1 MMLNKARQVLQK
13 FYGYEDFRPGQKKV
27 VESLLNRNDTV
38 AIMPTGAGKS
48 ICFQI
53 PALLFEGVTL
63 VISPLISLMKDQVD
77 SLRQLGIAAVYINSS
92 VSKAQLY
99 KDLQDISAGFYK
111 IIYIAPERLT
121 SEYLPD
127 SFKNL
132 NISMVAVDEAHCL
145 SQWGHDFRPS
155 YRNILNF
162 TNSLRI
168 KPIISA
174 FTATATPEVKTDII
188 NLLGLK
194 QPNIFVTGFDRPNL
208 YFSVLRGE
216 VKDKFVID
224 YVKKHQD
231 EAGIIY
237 VGTRKDV
244 DALQVLLEIKGIKA
258 GRYHAGMTDEE
269 RNQMQEDFLYDNL
282 SVMVATN
289 AFGMGIDKPNVRY
302 VIHYNMPKNMEAYY
316 QEAGRAGRDGLSGNC
331 ILLYSPQDTQLQKFL
346 ISKSTESEIRQQLE
360 YKRLQ
365 SMVDYCHTP
374 QCLRAF
380 ILHYFGEFDVEEHCD
395 NCSNCKLEG
404 ELIDITIDAQKVLS
418 CVYRMHE
425 RFGVKMIAEVL
436 KGSKSAK
443 VKQFNFERL
452 STYGLMKER
461 KLKDISDLILR
472 LSAMQYLDITESQY
486 PVVTLNELSW
496 QVLRGQKKVWQ
507 KMVIVKKAK
516 AKGELFEALRSLR
529 KELATKEKLPPYMIF
544 SDATL
549 TQMATDKPTDLE
561 LMKNIRGV
569 GEFKLQKYGEEFLTV
584 IKSYIS

>member
-1 MMLNKARQVLQK
+1 MMLNKARQILQK

-27 VESLLNRNDTV
+27 VESLLNKNDTV

-194 QPNIFVTGFDRPNL
+194 QPNVFVTGFDRPNL

-529 KELATKEKLPPYMIF
+529 KELTTKEKLPPYMIF

>member
-1 MMLNKARQVLQK
+1 MMLNKARQILQK

-27 VESLLNRNDTV
+27 VESLLNKNDTV

-194 QPNIFVTGFDRPNL
+194 QPNVFVTGFDRPNL

-316 QEAGRAGRDGLSGNC
+316 QEAGRAGRDGLSGIC

-443 VKQFNFERL
+443 IKQFNFERL

>member
-1 MMLNKARQVLQK
+1 MMLNKARQILQK

-27 VESLLNRNDTV
+27 VESLLNKNDTV

-194 QPNIFVTGFDRPNL
+194 QPNVFVTGFDRPNL

-244 DALQVLLEIKGIKA
+244 DALQVLLEIKGVKA
-258 GRYHAGMTDEE
+258 GRYHAGITDEE

-472 LSAMQYLDITESQY
+472 LSAIQYLDITESQY

>member
-13 FYGYEDFRPGQKKV
+13 FYGYEEFRPGQKKV

-63 VISPLISLMKDQVD
+63 VISPLISLMKNQVD

-99 KDLQDISAGFYK
+99 KDLQNISAGFYK

>member
-1 MMLNKARQVLQK
+1 MMLNKARQILQK

-194 QPNIFVTGFDRPNL
+194 QPNVFVTGFDRPNL

-244 DALQVLLEIKGIKA
+244 DALRVLLEIKGVKA

>member
-1 MMLNKARQVLQK
+1 MLNKARQILQK

-77 SLRQLGIAAVYINSS
+77 SLRQLGIASVYINSS

-174 FTATATPEVKTDII
+174 FTATATPDVKTDII

-194 QPNIFVTGFDRPNL
+194 QPNVFVTGFDRPNL

-244 DALQVLLEIKGIKA
+244 DALQVLLEIKGIKV

>member
-1 MMLNKARQVLQK
+1 MMLNKARQILQK

-27 VESLLNRNDTV
+27 VESLLNKNDTV

-53 PALLFEGVTL
+53 PALLFERVTL

-194 QPNIFVTGFDRPNL
+194 QPNVFVTGFDRPNL

-443 VKQFNFERL
+443 IKQFNFERL

>member
-1 MMLNKARQVLQK
+1 MMLNKARQILQK

-27 VESLLNRNDTV
+27 VESLLNKNDTV

-194 QPNIFVTGFDRPNL
+194 QPNVFVTGFDRPNL

-443 VKQFNFERL
+443 VRQFNFERL

>member
-1 MMLNKARQVLQK
+1 MMLNKARQILQK

-27 VESLLNRNDTV
+27 VESLLNKNDTV

-194 QPNIFVTGFDRPNL
+194 QPNVFVTGFDRPNL

-244 DALQVLLEIKGIKA
+244 DALRVLLEIKGIKA

-380 ILHYFGEFDVEEHCD
+380 ILHYFGEFDVEEYCD
-395 NCSNCKLEG
+395 NCSNCKIEG

>member
-1 MMLNKARQVLQK
+1 MMLNKARQILQK

-27 VESLLNRNDTV
+27 VESLLNKNDTV

-194 QPNIFVTGFDRPNL
+194 QPNVFVTGFDRANL

-516 AKGELFEALRSLR
+516 AKSELFEALRSLR

>member
-1 MMLNKARQVLQK
+1 MMLNKARQILQK

-27 VESLLNRNDTV
+27 VKSLLNRNDTV

-99 KDLQDISAGFYK
+99 KDLQNISAGFYK

-194 QPNIFVTGFDRPNL
+194 QPNVFVTGFDRPNL

-443 VKQFNFERL
+443 VRQFNFERL

>member
-1 MMLNKARQVLQK
+1 MMLNKARQILQK

-27 VESLLNRNDTV
+27 IESLLNRNDTV

-92 VSKAQLY
+92 VSKVQLY

-194 QPNIFVTGFDRPNL
+194 QPNVFVTGFDRPNL

-244 DALQVLLEIKGIKA
+244 DALQVLLEIKGVKA

-365 SMVDYCHTP
+365 LMVDYCHTP

>member
-1 MMLNKARQVLQK
+1 MMLNKARQILQK

-27 VESLLNRNDTV
+27 VESLLNKNDTV

-194 QPNIFVTGFDRPNL
+194 QPNVFVTGFDRPNL

-224 YVKKHQD
+224 YVKN

-443 VKQFNFERL
+443 IKQFNFERL

>member
-1 MMLNKARQVLQK
+1 MMLNKARQILQK

-27 VESLLNRNDTV
+27 VESLLNKNDTV

-194 QPNIFVTGFDRPNL
+194 QPNVFVTGFDRPNL

-231 EAGIIY
+231 EDGIIY

-244 DALQVLLEIKGIKA
+244 DALQVLLEIKDVKA

-443 VKQFNFERL
+443 IKQFNFERL

>member
-1 MMLNKARQVLQK
+1 MMLNKARQILQK

-121 SEYLPD
+121 PEYLPN
-127 SFKNL
+127 SFENL

-194 QPNIFVTGFDRPNL
+194 QPNVFVTGFDRPNL

-472 LSAMQYLDITESQY
+472 LSAMQYLDITECQY

>member
-1 MMLNKARQVLQK
+1 MMLSKARQILQK
-13 FYGYEDFRPGQKKV
+13 FYGYEDFRSGQKKV

-99 KDLQDISAGFYK
+99 KDLQNISAGFYK

-452 STYGLMKER
+452 STYGLMKDR

>member
-1 MMLNKARQVLQK
+1 MMLNKARQILQK

-99 KDLQDISAGFYK
+99 KDLQNISAGFYK

-472 LSAMQYLDITESQY
+472 LSVMQYLDITESQY

>member
-1 MMLNKARQVLQK
+1 MMLNKARQILQK

-38 AIMPTGAGKS
+38 VIMPTGAGKS

-99 KDLQDISAGFYK
+99 KDLQNISAGFYK

>member
-1 MMLNKARQVLQK
+1 MMLSKARQILQK

-27 VESLLNRNDTV
+27 VESLLNKNDTV

-194 QPNIFVTGFDRPNL
+194 QPNVFVTGFDRPNL

-529 KELATKEKLPPYMIF
+529 KELAIKEKLPPYMIF

>member
-1 MMLNKARQVLQK
+1 MMLNKARQILQK

-194 QPNIFVTGFDRPNL
+194 QPNVFVTGFDRPNL

-269 RNQMQEDFLYDNL
+269 RNQMQEEFLYDNL

-380 ILHYFGEFDVEEHCD
+380 ILHYFGEFDAEEHCD

-516 AKGELFEALRSLR
+516 AKSELFEALRSLR
-529 KELATKEKLPPYMIF
+529 KELAIKEKLPPYMIF

>member
-1 MMLNKARQVLQK
+1 MMLNKARQILQK

-27 VESLLNRNDTV
+27 VESLLNKNDTV

-194 QPNIFVTGFDRPNL
+194 QPNVFVTGFDRPNL

-365 SMVDYCHTP
+365 LMVDYCHTP

-529 KELATKEKLPPYMIF
+529 KELAIKEKLPPYMIF